1 MLGNRYSFLCRLIKW
16 RALAIPNKSR
26 RRQWRRNQI
35 DAILDKTI
43 SSYRW
48 GVSYSVF
55 DGQELL
61 EASIRSIREHV
72 NYVNV
77 VYQTES
83 WFGAPADKD
92 LLPTLKRLVKKGL
105 IDELIEYKA
114 NPKINA
120 GIQERQKRNMGL
132 RAARRA
138 GVNYFMT
145 MDADEFYDGTE
156 FELAKKNIVQGG
168 ITHSFCGI
176 TQYGVVPTEQ
186 IIAPPPSFVHFM
198 SKIGFFSRLD
208 KNPRT
213 ICLVDPSRRLSRYSL
228 FGDKYYFLSGIQMHH
243 YTYIRKNVAG
253 KMRNSSAES
262 NHSVNVKKLHN
273 LKTCTVPDAFNL
285 MAVVKQFNKENKNDR
300 SATL

>member
-1 MLGNRYSFLCRLIKW
+1 MIGNKYSFLCRLIKLQ
-16 RALAIPNKSR
+16 ALTIPHQSQ
-26 RRQWRRNQI
+26 RRQWRR
-35 DAILDKTI
+35 DRMEAILNKTI

-55 DGQELL
+55 DCLELL

-72 NYVNV
+72 NYINV

-83 WFGAPADKD
+83 WFGVPAAKD
-92 LLPTLKRLVKKGL
+92 LLPMLERLTKVGL

-120 GIQERQKRNMGL
+120 GVQECKKRNIGL

-145 MDADEFYDGTE
+145 MDADEFYNGME
-156 FELAKKNIVQGG
+156 FESAKKNIIRQG

-176 TQYGVVPTEQ
+176 TQYGVMPTKQ
-186 IIAPPPSFVHFM
+186 IIASPPSFVHFM
-198 SKIGFFSRLD
+198 SKIGCFSHLN
-208 KNPRT
+208 KNSKT
-213 ICLVDPSRRLSRYSL
+213 ICLTDPSRRLSRCSL
-228 FGDKYYFLSGIQMHH
+228 FCNKYYFLSGIQMHH
-243 YTYIRKNVAG
+243 YTYIRKNIVG

-262 NHSVNVKKLHN
+262 NHNVNVKN
-273 LKTCTVPDAFNL
+273 LSNIETSTVPDAFNL
-285 MAVVKQFNKENKNDR
+285 MPIVVQFNKENKDDK
-300 SATL
+300 